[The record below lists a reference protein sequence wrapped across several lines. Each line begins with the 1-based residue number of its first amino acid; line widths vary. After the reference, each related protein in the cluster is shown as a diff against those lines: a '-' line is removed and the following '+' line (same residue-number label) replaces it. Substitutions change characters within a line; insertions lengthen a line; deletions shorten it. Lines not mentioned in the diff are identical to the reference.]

1 MEKDLEEWYKKKKS
15 QLRAWGSCFEMN
27 ELEVFDFFYLI

>member
-1 MEKDLEEWYKKKKS
+1 MEKDLEDWYKKKIS
-15 QLRAWGSCFEMN
+15 LESLGICFELN